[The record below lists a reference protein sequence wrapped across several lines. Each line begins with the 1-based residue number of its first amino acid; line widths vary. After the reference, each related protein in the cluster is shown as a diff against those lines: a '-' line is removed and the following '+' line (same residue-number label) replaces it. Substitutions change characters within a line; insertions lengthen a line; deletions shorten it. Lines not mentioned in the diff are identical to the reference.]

1 MEPILQVLDAQ
12 WLEVARSPEARRT
25 LIRWANDNAVLA
37 GMHDL
42 NDVLLSRRDPSVSGE
57 VLSIL
62 ARLAPTDGLATRT
75 LLQMLLPGLVRLVG
89 TVGHGDPEAQDEIVA
104 LAWERIRTYPTSRNG
119 SVAAN
124 VVLDVRKQYVKLRCG
139 DQAVA
144 LHLVT
149 EPVDEAS
156 SPEDQ
161 VLALL
166 LVEYIFAAQR
176 RGLMSVAVVDTIMRT
191 RIGGERRQAPFLAVR
206 PRICHR
212 RMGGRPAGLRRPGT
226 ASWRHLRRRARDL
239 LTVKQVST
247 IRISVSVPGYQT
259 PRRRSS
265 PPIDDERG
273 ALLSGESLSS
283 PECRIRFGCRT
294 TQDWEYVDH
303 GSNDHIIS
311 IRSAHRS
318 ATRSP
323 TGQN

>member
-25 LIRWANDNAVLA
+25 LIRWANDNAALA

-89 TVGHGDPEAQDEIVA
+89 TIGHGDPEAQDEIVA

-161 VLALL
+161 VLAML
-166 LVEYIFAAQR
+166 LVEDIFAAQR

-191 RIGGERRQAPFLAVR
+191 RIGGERLADVAAEQGVQTEVL
-206 PRICHR
+206 CQR
-212 RMGGRPAGLRRPGT
+212 RWRAERRLRLAIAG
-226 ASWRHLRRRARDL
+226 
-239 LTVKQVST
+239 
-247 IRISVSVPGYQT
+247 
-259 PRRRSS
+259 
-265 PPIDDERG
+265 
-273 ALLSGESLSS
+273 
-283 PECRIRFGCRT
+283 
-294 TQDWEYVDH
+294 
-303 GSNDHIIS
+303 
-311 IRSAHRS
+311 
-318 ATRSP
+318 
-323 TGQN
+323 